1 MDLTYLDKLFSIC
14 TFTIIE
20 PRRFYVRKFF
30 DRDKMFGIILHKN
43 SDKTDF
49 FRYQLIDESIICR
62 VIIFLL
68 FIILRNGAHTV
79 FTSQEKKKT
88 LERIIIRSKINRSK
102 KEKKNDTRES
112 V

>member
-79 FTSQEKKKT
+79 FTSQEKKK
-88 LERIIIRSKINRSK
+88 R
-102 KEKKNDTRES
+102 
-112 V
+112 